1 VSQHQD
7 NTNSAGLSRREIL
20 RRASVGGAGVA
31 AGLSLASGSLAVPGA
46 LAAPGAQGT
55 QRTVIF
61 VNHDNNPFFVP
72 VRKGLEQFAAMANWE
87 TQFTGPAVGDTVQTV
102 ELQRQAIAAQ
112 PDAVA
117 FTRIDT
123 TSFDENIREAQNQ
136 GIFVILFNT
145 QSEGYQEL
153 GVAYVG
159 QIPQPA
165 AETGGY
171 QCGKFAQELT
181 GKTEGKVIMGI
192 IQPGHSALEA
202 RHRGYEAG
210 IARYNEENG
219 TSYTTEALET
229 STDGAKSIA
238 AQQAKYAAEG
248 DQIVAFAHADFG
260 HQFTAQFIREN
271 GLQGKFANGGFDL
284 LPDVLTAIK
293 NGEAQWTVGQNPFA
307 QGWVTSAL
315 IHMKLENGYDP
326 SDYIIG
332 ADLVTAENVDAV
344 IEREAQF
351 DE

>member
-1 VSQHQD
+1 MSQHQD

-20 RRASVGGAGVA
+20 RRASVGSAGVA
-31 AGLSLASGSLAVPGA
+31 AGLSIASGSLAVPAA
-46 LAAPGAQGT
+46 LAAPRAQGT
-55 QRTVIF
+55 QRKVIF

-72 VRKGLEQFAAMANWE
+72 VRAGLEQFAAMANWE
-87 TQFTGPAVGDTVQTV
+87 TQFTGPATGDTVATV

-112 PDAVA
+112 PDAVG

-123 TSFDENIREAQNQ
+123 TSFDDNIREAQDQ

-145 QSEGYQEL
+145 QSEGYQDL

-171 QCGKFAQELT
+171 QCGKFAQEIT

-248 DQIVAFAHADFG
+248 DQIVAFAHADYG

-284 LPDVLTAIK
+284 LPDVLTAIQ

-315 IHMKLENGYDP
+315 IHMKLENGYDA

-351 DE
+351 EG